1 MKKLKTIRS
10 FFFTNS
16 NNEDTYKTINKDLP
30 ISLKHNEDLIK
41 RIHAKYPLLTKT
53 EISIIVKLAFESI
66 RELMILG
73 KILNFNNL
81 FFDTKFHFFAHRR
94 NERILPALKVKI
106 STPPPMR
113 KNV

>member
-1 MKKLKTIRS
+1 MKKLKTIKA
-10 FFFTNS
+10 FFFTDS
-16 NNEDTYKTINKDLP
+16 THKETYDRISKELP
-30 ISLKHNEDLIK
+30 IGIKYNNDLVN
-41 RIHAKYPLLTKT
+41 RIYDKYPLLSKT

-66 RELMILG
+66 RELMVLG

-81 FFDTKFHFFAHRR
+81 FFDTKFHFFAYRKAG
-94 NERILPALKVKI
+94 RILPALKVKI

>member
-1 MKKLKTIRS
+1 MKKTKTIKS
-10 FFFTNS
+10 FFFKGYTH
-16 NNEDTYKTINKDLP
+16 NETVNIINKELP
-30 ISLKHNEDLIK
+30 ISLKYNEDLID
-41 RIHAKYPLLTKT
+41 RIHFKYPILNKT
-53 EISIIVKLAFESI
+53 EITIIVKLIFESI

-81 FFDTKFHFFAHRR
+81 FFDTKFHFFKYRK
-94 NERILPALKVKI
+94 EGRILPALKVKI